1 MSDTIK
7 RNSFSKKASSLAVL
21 RPVII
26 KKERMNSTVEENS
39 DLGDTGLVTLNM
51 RKLIFDDDA

>member
-1 MSDTIK
+1 
-7 RNSFSKKASSLAVL
+7 VL